1 MIIGLTGGIGSGKS
15 AAAALFKDIGID
27 LIDADDLARDSLN
40 MNSEGYKLF
49 IEEFGDKYLDENKN
63 INRELIRKL
72 IFNNSDAKSKL
83 ENIIHPIVRS
93 GIETFIKNK
102 KSDYCIIVVPLIFE
116 TNSSKIYDRILV
128 IDCDVGVQISR
139 TSKRDN
145 QTKSD
150 IENIV
155 NKQATREQ
163 RLSIAD
169 EVIVNNGSLDLLR
182 NEVLKIHKKYLEII
196 KNGYVAEV

>member
-72 IFNNSDAKSKL
+72 IFNDSDVKSKL

-128 IDCDVGVQISR
+128 IDCDVDVQISR

-150 IENIV
+150 IKNIV
-155 NKQATREQ
+155 NKQASREQ

-196 KNGYVAEV
+196 KNG

>member
-40 MNSEGYKLF
+40 INSEGYKLF
-49 IEEFGDKYLDENKN
+49 IDEFGDKYLDENKK

-72 IFNNSDAKSKL
+72 IFNDSDAKSKL
-83 ENIIHPIVRS
+83 ANIIHPIVRS

-196 KNGYVAEV
+196 KNG

>member
-27 LIDADDLARDSLN
+27 LIDADDLARDSLSI
-40 MNSEGYKLF
+40 NSEGYKLF

-72 IFNNSDAKSKL
+72 IFNDSDAKSKL
-83 ENIIHPIVRS
+83 ESIIHPIVRS

-116 TNSSKIYDRILV
+116 TNSSKIYDRVLV
-128 IDCDVGVQISR
+128 IDCDVDVQISR

-150 IENIV
+150 IKNIV
-155 NKQATREQ
+155 NKQASREQ

-196 KNGYVAEV
+196 KNG

>member
-15 AAAALFKDIGID
+15 AAAALFKDIGVD
-27 LIDADDLARDSLN
+27 LIDADDLARDSLSI
-40 MNSEGYKLF
+40 NSEGYKLF

-72 IFNNSDAKSKL
+72 IFNDSDAKSKL

-93 GIETFIKNK
+93 GIETFIKNT

-128 IDCDVGVQISR
+128 IDCDVDVQISR

-150 IENIV
+150 IENII

-169 EVIVNNGSLDLLR
+169 DVIVNNGSLDLLR

-196 KNGYVAEV
+196 KNG

>member
-15 AAAALFKDIGID
+15 AAAALFKDIGVD
-27 LIDADDLARDSLN
+27 LIDADDLARDSLSI
-40 MNSEGYKLF
+40 NSEGYKLF

-72 IFNNSDAKSKL
+72 IFNDSDAKAKL
-83 ENIIHPIVRS
+83 ESIIHPIVRS

-102 KSDYCIIVVPLIFE
+102 KSDYCIIVVPLIYE
-116 TNSSKIYDRILV
+116 TNSSKIYDRVLV
-128 IDCDVGVQISR
+128 IDCDVDVQISR

-169 EVIVNNGSLDLLR
+169 DVIVNNGSLDLLR
-182 NEVLKIHKKYLEII
+182 NEVLKIHKKYLEIV
-196 KNGYVAEV
+196 KNG

>member
-15 AAAALFKDIGID
+15 AAAALFKDIGVD
-27 LIDADDLARDSLN
+27 LIDADDLARDSLSI
-40 MNSEGYKLF
+40 NSEGYKLF

-72 IFNNSDAKSKL
+72 IFNDSDAKSKL
-83 ENIIHPIVRS
+83 ESIIHPIVRS

-116 TNSSKIYDRILV
+116 TNSSKIYDRVLV
-128 IDCDVGVQISR
+128 IDCDVDVQISR

-182 NEVLKIHKKYLEII
+182 NRVLKIHKKYLEIV
-196 KNGYVAEV
+196 KNG

>member
-15 AAAALFKDIGID
+15 SAAALFEDIGVD
-27 LIDADDLARDSLN
+27 LIDADDLARDSLSI
-40 MNSEGYKLF
+40 NSEGYKLF

-72 IFNNSDAKSKL
+72 IFNDSDAKSKL
-83 ENIIHPIVRS
+83 ESIIHPIVRS

-116 TNSSKIYDRILV
+116 TNSSKIYDRVLV
-128 IDCDVGVQISR
+128 IDCDVDVQISR

-169 EVIVNNGSLDLLR
+169 DVIVNNGSLDLLR
-182 NEVLKIHKKYLEII
+182 NEVLKIHKKYLEIV
-196 KNGYVAEV
+196 KNG

>member
-15 AAAALFKDIGID
+15 AVATLFKDIGVD

-40 MNSEGYKLF
+40 INSEGYKLF
-49 IEEFGDKYLDENKN
+49 IDEFGDKYLDENKN

-72 IFNNSDAKSKL
+72 IFNDSDAKSKL

-93 GIETFIKNK
+93 GIETFIRNT
-102 KSDYCIIVVPLIFE
+102 KSNYCIIVVPLIFE

-128 IDCDVGVQISR
+128 IDCDVDVQISR

-145 QTKSD
+145 QVKSD
-150 IENIV
+150 IENII

-169 EVIVNNGSLDLLR
+169 DVIVNNGSLDLLR
-182 NEVLKIHKKYLEII
+182 MEVLKIHKKYLEIV
-196 KNGYVAEV
+196 KNG

>member
-15 AAAALFKDIGID
+15 AAATLFKDIGID
-27 LIDADDLARDSLN
+27 LIDADDLARDSLSID
-40 MNSEGYKLF
+40 SEGYKLF

-72 IFNNSDAKSKL
+72 IFNDSDAKSKL

-116 TNSSKIYDRILV
+116 TNSSKIYDRVLV
-128 IDCDVGVQISR
+128 IDCDVDVQISR

-150 IENIV
+150 IENII

-169 EVIVNNGSLDLLR
+169 DVIVNNGSLDLLS
-182 NEVLKIHKKYLEII
+182 NEVLKIHKKYLEIV
-196 KNGYVAEV
+196 KNG

>member
-15 AAAALFKDIGID
+15 SAAALFEDIGVD
-27 LIDADDLARDSLN
+27 LIDADDLARDSLSI
-40 MNSEGYKLF
+40 NSEGYKLF

-72 IFNNSDAKSKL
+72 IFNDSDAKSKL
-83 ENIIHPIVRS
+83 ESIIHPIVRS

-116 TNSSKIYDRILV
+116 TNSSKIYDRVLV
-128 IDCDVGVQISR
+128 IDCDVDVQISR

-145 QTKSD
+145 QTMSD

-169 EVIVNNGSLDLLR
+169 DVIVNNGSLDLLR
-182 NEVLKIHKKYLEII
+182 NEVLKIHKKYLEIV
-196 KNGYVAEV
+196 KNG

>member
-15 AAAALFKDIGID
+15 AAASLFKDIGVD
-27 LIDADDLARDSLN
+27 LIDADDLARDALN
-40 MNSEGYKLF
+40 INSEGYKLF

-72 IFNNSDAKSKL
+72 IFNDSDAKSKL

-93 GIETFIKNK
+93 GIETFIINK

-116 TNSSKIYDRILV
+116 TDSSKIYDRVLV
-128 IDCDVGVQISR
+128 IDCDVDVQISR

-145 QTKSD
+145 QAKSD
-150 IENIV
+150 IENII
-155 NKQATREQ
+155 NKQASREQ

-169 EVIVNNGSLDLLR
+169 DVIVNNGSLDLLR
-182 NEVLKIHKKYLEII
+182 NEVLKIHNKYLEII
-196 KNGYVAEV
+196 KNG

>member
-15 AAAALFKDIGID
+15 AAAALFKDIGVD
-27 LIDADDLARDSLN
+27 LIDADDLARDSLSI
-40 MNSEGYKLF
+40 NSEGYKLF

-72 IFNNSDAKSKL
+72 IFNDSDAKSKL

-116 TNSSKIYDRILV
+116 TNSSKIYDRVLV
-128 IDCDVGVQISR
+128 IDCDVDVQISR

-150 IENIV
+150 IENII
-155 NKQATREQ
+155 NDQ
-163 RLSIAD
+163 RIIPNMARVIEFTTLFISSSI
-169 EVIVNNGSLDLLR
+169 L
-182 NEVLKIHKKYLEII
+182 
-196 KNGYVAEV
+196 

>member
-15 AAAALFKDIGID
+15 AAAALFKDIGVD

-40 MNSEGYKLF
+40 INSDGYKLF
-49 IEEFGDKYLDENKN
+49 IDEFGDKYLDENKN

-72 IFNNSDAKSKL
+72 IFNDSAAKLKL

-93 GIETFIKNK
+93 DIQTFISNK

-116 TNSSKIYDRILV
+116 TNSANLYDRVLV
-128 IDCDVGVQISR
+128 IDCDVEIQISR

-145 QTKSD
+145 QTKTQV
-150 IENIV
+150 ENIL

-169 EVIVNNGSLDLLR
+169 EVIVNNGSLNSLKND
-182 NEVLKIHKKYLEII
+182 VLKIHKKYMEII
-196 KNGYVAEV
+196 NNG

>member
-15 AAAALFKDIGID
+15 AAAALFKDIGVD
-27 LIDADDLARDSLN
+27 LVDADDLARDSLN
-40 MNSEGYKLF
+40 INSEGYRLF
-49 IEEFGDKYLDENKN
+49 IEEFGDEYLDENNN

-72 IFNNSDAKSKL
+72 IFNDSDARSKL
-83 ENIIHPIVRS
+83 ENIIHPIVRT

-116 TNSSKIYDRILV
+116 TNSSKIYDRVLV
-128 IDCDVGVQISR
+128 IDCDVDVQISR

-169 EVIVNNGSLDLLR
+169 DVIVNNGSLDLLR
-182 NEVLKIHKKYLEII
+182 NEVLKMHNKYLEII
-196 KNGYVAEV
+196 KNG

>member
-15 AAAALFKDIGID
+15 AAAALFNNIGVD

-40 MNSEGYKLF
+40 INSEGYRLF
-49 IEEFGDKYLDENKN
+49 IEEFGDEYLDENKN

-83 ENIIHPIVRS
+83 ENIIHPIVRT

-116 TNSSKIYDRILV
+116 TNSSKIYDRVLV
-128 IDCDVGVQISR
+128 IDCDVDVQISR

-182 NEVLKIHKKYLEII
+182 NEVLKIHKKYLEIV
-196 KNGYVAEV
+196 KNG

>member
-15 AAAALFKDIGID
+15 AAAALFKDIGVD
-27 LIDADDLARDSLN
+27 LIDADDLARDSLSI
-40 MNSEGYKLF
+40 NSEGYKLF

-72 IFNNSDAKSKL
+72 IFNDSDAKSKL
-83 ENIIHPIVRS
+83 ESIIHPIVRS

-116 TNSSKIYDRILV
+116 TNSSKIYDRVLV
-128 IDCDVGVQISR
+128 IDCDEDVQILR

-150 IENIV
+150 IENII

-169 EVIVNNGSLDLLR
+169 DVIVNNGSLDLLR
-182 NEVLKIHKKYLEII
+182 NEVLKIHKKYLEIV
-196 KNGYVAEV
+196 KNG

>member
-15 AAAALFKDIGID
+15 AAAALFKDIGVD

-40 MNSEGYKLF
+40 INSEGYRLF
-49 IEEFGDKYLDENKN
+49 IEEFGDEYLDENKN

-72 IFNNSDAKSKL
+72 IFNDSDAKSKL
-83 ENIIHPIVRS
+83 ENIIHPIVRT

-102 KSDYCIIVVPLIFE
+102 KSDYCIVVVPLIFE
-116 TNSSKIYDRILV
+116 TNSSKIYDRVLV
-128 IDCDVGVQISR
+128 IDCDVDVQISR

-169 EVIVNNGSLDLLR
+169 DVIVNNRSLDLLR
-182 NEVLKIHKKYLEII
+182 NEVL
-196 KNGYVAEV
+196 

>member
-15 AAAALFKDIGID
+15 AAAALFKGIGVD

-40 MNSEGYKLF
+40 INSEGYKLF
-49 IEEFGDKYLDENKN
+49 IEEFGDKYLNENKN

-72 IFNNSDAKSKL
+72 IFNDSDAKSKL

-93 GIETFIKNK
+93 GIETFIKNT

-116 TNSSKIYDRILV
+116 TNSSKIYDRVLV
-128 IDCDVGVQISR
+128 IDCDVDVQISR

-150 IENIV
+150 IENII

-182 NEVLKIHKKYLEII
+182 SEVLKIHKKYLEII
-196 KNGYVAEV
+196 KNG

>member
-15 AAAALFKDIGID
+15 AAAALFKDIGVD
-27 LIDADDLARDSLN
+27 LIDADDLARDSLSI
-40 MNSEGYKLF
+40 NSEGYKLF

-72 IFNNSDAKSKL
+72 IFNDSDAKSKL

-116 TNSSKIYDRILV
+116 TNSSKIYDRVLV
-128 IDCDVGVQISR
+128 IDCDVDVQISR

-145 QTKSD
+145 QAKSD
-150 IENIV
+150 IENII

-169 EVIVNNGSLDLLR
+169 DVIVNNGSLDLLR
-182 NEVLKIHKKYLEII
+182 MEVLKIHKKYLEIV
-196 KNGYVAEV
+196 KNG

>member
-15 AAAALFKDIGID
+15 AAAALFKDIGVD
-27 LIDADDLARDSLN
+27 LIDADDLARDSLSI
-40 MNSEGYKLF
+40 NSEGYKLF

-72 IFNNSDAKSKL
+72 IFNDSDAKSKL
-83 ENIIHPIVRS
+83 ESIIHPIVRS

-116 TNSSKIYDRILV
+116 TNSSKIYDRVLV
-128 IDCDVGVQISR
+128 IDCDVDVQISR

-150 IENIV
+150 IENII

-169 EVIVNNGSLDLLR
+169 DVIVNNGSLDLLR
-182 NEVLKIHKKYLEII
+182 NEVLKIHKRYLEIV
-196 KNGYVAEV
+196 KNG

>member
-93 GIETFIKNK
+93 GIETFIINK

-169 EVIVNNGSLDLLR
+169 EVIVNNGTLDLLR
-182 NEVLKIHKKYLEII
+182 NEVLKIHKKYMEII
-196 KNGYVAEV
+196 KNG

>member
-1 MIIGLTGGIGSGKS
+1 MIIGLTGGIGSGKT
-15 AAAALFKDIGID
+15 AAADYFID
-27 LIDADDLARDSLN
+27 LGVDVIDADMAAKNALQK
-40 MNSEGYKLF
+40 NSKGYDLF
-49 IEEFGDKYLDENKN
+49 INKFGNKYLDSNKN

-72 IFNNSDAKSKL
+72 IFNDSDAKSKL

-93 GIETFIKNK
+93 GIETFIRNT
-102 KSDYCIIVVPLIFE
+102 KSNYCIIVVPLIFE

-128 IDCDVGVQISR
+128 IDCDVDVQISR

-145 QTKSD
+145 QAKSD
-150 IENIV
+150 IENII

-169 EVIVNNGSLDLLR
+169 DVIVNNGSLDLLR
-182 NEVLKIHKKYLEII
+182 MEVLKIHKKYLEIV
-196 KNGYVAEV
+196 KNG

>member
-15 AAAALFKDIGID
+15 AAAGLFKDIGVD
-27 LIDADDLARDSLN
+27 LIDADDLARDALN
-40 MNSEGYKLF
+40 RNSKGYKLF
-49 IEEFGDKYLDENKN
+49 IEQFGDKYLDEYKN

-72 IFNNSDAKSKL
+72 IFNDSAAKSKL

-93 GIETFIKNK
+93 GIEAFIKNT

-116 TNSSKIYDRILV
+116 TNSSKLYDRVLV

-145 QTKSD
+145 QTKSE

-155 NKQATREQ
+155 NRQASREQ

-169 EVIVNNGSLDLLR
+169 EVIVNNGTWDLVR
-182 NEVLKIHKKYLEII
+182 NEDLKVHKKYREII
-196 KNGYVAEV
+196 KNG

>member
-15 AAAALFKDIGID
+15 AAAALFKDIGVD
-27 LIDADDLARDSLN
+27 LIDADDLARDSLSI
-40 MNSEGYKLF
+40 NSEGYKLF

-72 IFNNSDAKSKL
+72 IFNDSDAKSKL
-83 ENIIHPIVRS
+83 ESIIHPIVRS

-116 TNSSKIYDRILV
+116 TNSSKIYDRVLV
-128 IDCDVGVQISR
+128 IDCDVDVQISR

-169 EVIVNNGSLDLLR
+169 DVIVNNGSLDLLR

-196 KNGYVAEV
+196 KNG

>member
-15 AAAALFKDIGID
+15 AVATLFKDIGVD

-40 MNSEGYKLF
+40 INSEGYKLF
-49 IEEFGDKYLDENKN
+49 IDEFGDKYLDENKN

-72 IFNNSDAKSKL
+72 IFNDSDAKSKL

-93 GIETFIKNK
+93 GIETFIRNT
-102 KSDYCIIVVPLIFE
+102 KSNYCIIVVPLIFE

-128 IDCDVGVQISR
+128 IDCDVDVQISR

-145 QTKSD
+145 QAKSD
-150 IENIV
+150 IENII

-169 EVIVNNGSLDLLR
+169 DVIVNNGSLELLR
-182 NEVLKIHKKYLEII
+182 MEVLKIHKKYLEIV
-196 KNGYVAEV
+196 KNG

>member
-15 AAAALFKDIGID
+15 AAAALFKDIGVD
-27 LIDADDLARDSLN
+27 LIDADDLARDSLSI
-40 MNSEGYKLF
+40 NSEGYKLF

-72 IFNNSDAKSKL
+72 IFNDSNAKSKL
-83 ENIIHPIVRS
+83 ESIIHPIVRS

-116 TNSSKIYDRILV
+116 TNSSKIYDRVLV
-128 IDCDVGVQISR
+128 IDCDVDVQISR

-169 EVIVNNGSLDLLR
+169 DVIVNNGSLDLLR
-182 NEVLKIHKKYLEII
+182 NEVLMIHKKYLEIV
-196 KNGYVAEV
+196 KNG

>member
-15 AAAALFKDIGID
+15 AAAALFKDIGVD

-40 MNSEGYKLF
+40 INSEGYKLF

-72 IFNNSDAKSKL
+72 IFNDSDAKSKL

-116 TNSSKIYDRILV
+116 TNSSKIYDRVLV
-128 IDCDVGVQISR
+128 IDCDVDVQISR

-150 IENIV
+150 IKNIV

-182 NEVLKIHKKYLEII
+182 NEVLKIHKKYLEIF
-196 KNGYVAEV
+196 KNG

>member
-15 AAAALFKDIGID
+15 AAAALFKDIGVD
-27 LIDADDLARDSLN
+27 LIDADDLARDSLSI
-40 MNSEGYKLF
+40 NSEGYKLF

-72 IFNNSDAKSKL
+72 IFNDSDAKSKL
-83 ENIIHPIVRS
+83 ESIIHPIVRS

-116 TNSSKIYDRILV
+116 TNSSKIYDRVLV
-128 IDCDVGVQISR
+128 IDCDVDVQISR

-150 IENIV
+150 IENII

-169 EVIVNNGSLDLLR
+169 DVIVNNGSLDLLR
-182 NEVLKIHKKYLEII
+182 NEVLKIHKKYLEIV
-196 KNGYVAEV
+196 KNG

>member
-15 AAAALFKDIGID
+15 AAAALFKDIGVD
-27 LIDADDLARDSLN
+27 LIDADDLARDSLSI
-40 MNSEGYKLF
+40 NSEGYKLF

-72 IFNNSDAKSKL
+72 IFNDSDAKSKL
-83 ENIIHPIVRS
+83 ESIIHPIVRS

-116 TNSSKIYDRILV
+116 TNSSKIYDRVLV
-128 IDCDVGVQISR
+128 IDCDVDVQISR

-150 IENIV
+150 IENII

-163 RLSIAD
+163 RLSIAHD
-169 EVIVNNGSLDLLR
+169 VIVNNGSLDVLR

-196 KNGYVAEV
+196 KNG